1 MDNGQPSESLLFARA
16 LSDETRQELMR
27 LCCCEWRSVGD
38 LAKAVG
44 VTQPTVSHHLAFL
57 KEAGLVNARH
67 AGRQTF
73 YTLNQDRVAECC
85 GRLVAR
91 YAPEVAIEAIVLRG
105 HQPGE
110 VEDSTQS
117 LPVDSEAPRELT
129 QKGIKDE
136 FTREDS

>member
-1 MDNGQPSESLLFARA
+1 MNSKRMPEVMSFARA

-57 KEAGLVNARH
+57 RDAGLVEVRH
-67 AGRQTF
+67 RGRQTF
-73 YTLNQDRVAECC
+73 YTLNQERVAECC

-91 YAPEVAIEAIVLRG
+91 FAPEISLEKLTILT
-105 HQPGE
+105 
-110 VEDSTQS
+110 DSTGG
-117 LPVDSEAPRELT
+117 D
-129 QKGIKDE
+129 G
-136 FTREDS
+136 

>member
-1 MDNGQPSESLLFARA
+1 MNSGDPLQPLLFARA
-16 LSDETRQELMR
+16 LSDEPRQELMR

-57 KEAGLVNARH
+57 KEACLVDARH
-67 AGRQTF
+67 EGRQTF

-91 YAPEVAIEAIVLRG
+91 YA
-105 HQPGE
+105 
-110 VEDSTQS
+110 
-117 LPVDSEAPRELT
+117 LPVGVEGIAPR
-129 QKGIKDE
+129 GPP
-136 FTREDS
+136 R